1 MFIYIRKIKSEKYI
15 LGDFI
20 KAILKINTIA
30 AELDKICEIL
40 NNLELKQIINR
51 EI

>member
-1 MFIYIRKIKSEKYI
+1 MFIYIRKIKSEKNI
-15 LGDFI
+15 FLGDFI

-40 NNLELKQIINR
+40 K
-51 EI
+51 